1 MVSSSQ
7 PPSPTDEE
15 LLRQWHGGDKRM
27 GSHLF
32 HRHFTSIQRFFRNK
46 VVSDDIE
53 DLVQQTFLGCL
64 ESIESF
70 RGDATFRTY
79 LFAIARKRLY
89 SYLRSRTRS
98 QKRIDPDLSL
108 TSVHDIGLTPS
119 SVVAAAQEHIT
130 MLEALQRLSVER
142 QTLLELFYWEELRGA
157 QIAEILDLPP
167 ATVRT
172 RLFRAR
178 AELKDTFDQ
187 LCTERGQRGESV
199 DIEAFL
205 RAAGATQ

>member
-1 MVSSSQ
+1 
-7 PPSPTDEE
+7 
-15 LLRQWHGGDKRM
+15 M
-27 GSHLF
+27 GSQLF

-46 VVSDDIE
+46 VTADDIE

-64 ESIESF
+64 ESIASF
-70 RGDATFRTY
+70 RGDASFRTY

-89 SYLRSRTRS
+89 SYLRSRSRA
-98 QKRIDPDLSL
+98 QQRLDPDLSL
-108 TSVHDIGLTPS
+108 TSVHDLGMTPS
-119 SVVAAAQEHIT
+119 SVVAAAQEHIAV
-130 MLEALQRLSVER
+130 LESLQQLSVER
-142 QTLLELFYWEELRGA
+142 QTLLELFYWEGLRGP

-178 AELKDTFDQ
+178 NELKEVFERR
-187 LCTERGQRGESV
+187 LAERGQQGQPI

-205 RAAGATQ
+205 RAAGASQ